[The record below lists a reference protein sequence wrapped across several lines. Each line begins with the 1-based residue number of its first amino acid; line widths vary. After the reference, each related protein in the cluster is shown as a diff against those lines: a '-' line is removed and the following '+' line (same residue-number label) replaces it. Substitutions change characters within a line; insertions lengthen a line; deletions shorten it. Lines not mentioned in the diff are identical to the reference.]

1 MLLLASCTEGR
12 NLRIIRPDMKTNWAA
27 LIRDLNGVGMT
38 DSAIADA
45 VGVEKFSA
53 SAVKQLRSTGK
64 KRTKSPRY
72 EAGKKL
78 LDLHAQRV
86 KRAA

>member
-1 MLLLASCTEGR
+1 
-12 NLRIIRPDMKTNWAA
+12 MKTNWSA
-27 LIRDLNGVGMT
+27 LIKELNGIGMT

-45 VGVEKFSA
+45 VSVEKFSA
-53 SAVKQLRSTGK
+53 SAVKQLRAKGK
-64 KRTKSPRY
+64 KATKSPRY

-78 LDLHAQRV
+78 IELHAQLC